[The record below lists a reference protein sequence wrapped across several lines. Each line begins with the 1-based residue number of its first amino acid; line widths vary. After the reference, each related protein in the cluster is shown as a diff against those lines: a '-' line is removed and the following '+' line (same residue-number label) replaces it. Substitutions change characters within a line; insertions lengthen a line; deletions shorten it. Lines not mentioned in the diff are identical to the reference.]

1 MDILLY
7 YNIEETFCINILKG
21 SYMPQKNVKYTSIG
35 GQALI
40 EGVMMRGKEDIAIA
54 VRKPDGEIEVK
65 LEKVG
70 PIGKWR
76 IAKVPLLRGM
86 VSLSDSMITGIRA
99 LTYSAEFFAETDDQY
114 EQSKFEKWLYSK
126 LGKRADDIMMGFSIL
141 TAFGFALIL
150 FGIVPTFSVGL
161 LKSLI
166 SNQLILSAIEGVMK
180 IVVFIAYIA
189 LISQMKDIR
198 RVFQYH
204 GAEHKTI
211 HCFENGEE
219 VTVENARKYTTLHPR
234 CGTSFIFFVLMISI
248 ILFTFIGWSNLII
261 RIATK
266 IVLLPL
272 VAGISYELLRIAG
285 KSQARWITFIS
296 KPGLWMQKLTTR
308 EPDDKQLEVAIVAFN
323 RVLEQMGSDI

>member
-1 MDILLY
+1 
-7 YNIEETFCINILKG
+7 
-21 SYMPQKNVKYTSIG
+21 MPQKDVKYTSIG

-70 PIGKWR
+70 PIGKWK

-86 VSLSDSMITGIRA
+86 VSLIDSMITGIRA
-99 LTYSAEFFAETDDQY
+99 LTYSAEFFAETDEHY
-114 EQSKFEKWLYSK
+114 EQSKIEKWMSK
-126 LGKRADDIMMGFSIL
+126 NLGKHADDIMMGFSIL

-161 LKSLI
+161 LKSVI
-166 SNQLILSAIEGVMK
+166 SNQLVLSAIEGVMK
-180 IVVFIAYIA
+180 IVVFVAYIA

-308 EPDDKQLEVAIVAFN
+308 EPDDQQLEVAIVAFN
-323 RVLEQMGSDI
+323 RVLEKMGSDI

>member
-7 YNIEETFCINILKG
+7 YNIEETFWINILKG

-70 PIGKWR
+70 PIGKWK

-86 VSLSDSMITGIRA
+86 FSLIDSMITGIRA

-180 IVVFIAYIA
+180 IVVFIAYIV

-266 IVLLPL
+266 IILLPL

-285 KSQARWITFIS
+285 KSQAKWITFIS

>member
-1 MDILLY
+1 
-7 YNIEETFCINILKG
+7 
-21 SYMPQKNVKYTSIG
+21 MPQKNVKYTSIG

-70 PIGKWR
+70 PIGKWK

-86 VSLSDSMITGIRA
+86 VSLIDSMITGIRA

-114 EQSKFEKWLYSK
+114 EQSNFEKWLYSK
-126 LGKRADDIMMGFSIL
+126 LGKRADDIMMAFSIL

-166 SNQLILSAIEGVMK
+166 SNQLVLSAIEGVMK
-180 IVVFIAYIA
+180 IVVFVAYIA